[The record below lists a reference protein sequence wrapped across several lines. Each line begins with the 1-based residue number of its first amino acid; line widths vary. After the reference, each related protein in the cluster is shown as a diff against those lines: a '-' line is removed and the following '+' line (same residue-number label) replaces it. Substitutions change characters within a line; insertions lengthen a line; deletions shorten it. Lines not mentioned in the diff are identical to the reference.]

1 MPKNGKEVILKKMK
15 MVAGH
20 TNLYMKFTDQ
30 NQKSHRGVL
39 QLEKVYITPSTMGLV
54 YITPQTMKS
63 SISPPEL
70 SKTGQITP

>member
-1 MPKNGKEVILKKMK
+1 MRKDILTEHATCYSFLL
-15 MVAGH
+15 AGS
-20 TNLYMKFTDQ
+20 YSFRSK
-30 NQKSHRGVL
+30 
-39 QLEKVYITPSTMGLV
+39 LEKVDITPSTMGLV